1 MLQRLLD
8 RLYGKRDRSRG
19 KADEAAAPSD
29 KADTDPPPASPVA
42 QDDDAVR
49 GPDSASAQETP
60 SPVEKPAKETD
71 EEPETDGLREQI
83 VDAIKTVFDP
93 EIPVN
98 IYDLGLI
105 YGIEIEPSNM
115 VHITMTLTAPNCP
128 AAGILPGQV
137 QSAAR
142 GVSGVKDVA
151 LDLVFDPPWGPDRM
165 SEAAKLELG
174 MM

>member
-1 MLQRLLD
+1 MD
-8 RLYGKRDRSRG
+8 RLYAKRSRSG
-19 KADEAAAPSD
+19 SKA
-29 KADTDPPPASPVA
+29 
-42 QDDDAVR
+42 
-49 GPDSASAQETP
+49 
-60 SPVEKPAKETD
+60 EKPAGDPDRGESDPSPAPPVSHDGEAETAPGPVPG
-71 EEPETDGLREQI
+71 EATASPEAGEAGGSDPESGTGDLESQI

-105 YGIEIEPSNM
+105 YEIKVEPSNM

-137 QSAAR
+137 QSVAR
-142 GVSGVKDVA
+142 GVPGVKDVE

-165 SEAAKLELG
+165 SESAKLELG

>member
-8 RLYGKRDRSRG
+8 RLYGKGNRSR
-19 KADEAAAPSD
+19 DEASEAVTPTD
-29 KADTDPPPASPVA
+29 KADTDPSPAPPAA
-42 QDDDAVR
+42 QDEDASNDQ
-49 GPDSASAQETP
+49 DSTR
-60 SPVEKPAKETD
+60 AKETSPPAPVAG
-71 EEPETDGLREQI
+71 EGSEPETGGLHEQI

-142 GVSGVKDVA
+142 GVPGVKDVA

>member
-1 MLQRLLD
+1 ME
-8 RLYGKRDRSRG
+8 RLYGKESRSRG
-19 KADEAAAPSD
+19 KADEAAAHSD
-29 KADTDPPPASPVA
+29 KPDPPPDPSVS
-42 QDDDAVR
+42 QDGEAGSHRESKTAEGAPPLAAEPTEGSD
-49 GPDSASAQETP
+49 P
-60 SPVEKPAKETD
+60 K
-71 EEPETDGLREQI
+71 PETDDLRAQI

-98 IYDLGLI
+98 VYDLGLI
-105 YGIEIEPSNM
+105 YGIEVEPSNM
-115 VHITMTLTAPNCP
+115 VNITMTLTAPNCP
-128 AAGILPGQV
+128 AAGFLPGQV
-137 QSAAR
+137 QSVAR